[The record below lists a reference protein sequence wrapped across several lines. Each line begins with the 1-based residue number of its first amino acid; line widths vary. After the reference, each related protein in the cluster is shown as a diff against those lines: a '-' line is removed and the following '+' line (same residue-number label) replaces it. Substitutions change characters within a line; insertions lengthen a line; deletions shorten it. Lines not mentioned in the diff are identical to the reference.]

1 MRTVH
6 QETAKTV
13 VLGNLELTQI
23 MLVIDWAMKFIP
35 SYYRETQADCYGK
48 KGPRPWHVA
57 AVISKNVENGELE
70 VSRYVLLFHYIPPL
84 PSYFKHLSRWGGGG
98 GGAGAGAS
106 RHALYRAYTVQ
117 GIHSQLLVN

>member
-35 SYYRETQADCYGK
+35 SCYRETQADWYGK
-48 KGPRPWHVA
+48 KGRPWHVA

-70 VSRYVLLFHYIPPL
+70 VSRYVLLFHYIPPF
-84 PSYFKHLSRWGGGG
+84 PSYFKHLSRWGRGRGVS
-98 GGAGAGAS
+98 ACS
-106 RHALYRAYTVQ
+106 VQ
-117 GIHSQLLVN
+117 GMHSQLLVN